1 MAMDGV
7 GHMRRLMTAIVCFG
21 LGLLLGSCASAP
33 PQLTVSPVDWTYGP
47 RLVTLQLEAAEALNL
62 DSGQPHAL
70 SIGVFQLSDPAA
82 FSAAAATPAGAA
94 KFLDQG
100 ADADPSVVD
109 FDRLVL
115 QPGEKR
121 TVYLNRAQ
129 NTQYIGIVA
138 GYYQLNSLQDV
149 ALFNIP
155 VIPKPVGWVTKGMVA
170 VGLQGPD
177 TDGMPGPLALSVGFG
192 PDQVARFAS
201 DTQGSDRIF
210 AAKGGKGGGAA
221 AGGKSGG
228 GGGASKPGIKL
239 PTSIP
244 SVPSLPKAPSA
255 PAAGGGSSS
264 GG

>member
-1 MAMDGV
+1 MRMAGS
-7 GHMRRLMTAIVCFG
+7 GHMRRLLAAMGGLG
-21 LGLLLGSCASAP
+21 LGLLLASCSEAP
-33 PQLTVSPVDWTYGP
+33 AQLTVAPDGWTYGP

-62 DSGQPHAL
+62 DSGQAHAL
-70 SIGVFQLSDPAA
+70 SIGIFQLSDPAA
-82 FSAAAATPAGAA
+82 FSTAAASPAGAS

-100 ADADPSVVD
+100 TDADASVVD
-109 FDRLVL
+109 FDRVVL

-129 NTQYIGIVA
+129 NAQYIGIVA
-138 GYYQLNSLQDV
+138 GYYQLNALQDV

-155 VIPKPVGWVTKGMVA
+155 VVPKPVGLLTKGMVA
-170 VGLQGPD
+170 VGLQGAD
-177 TDGMPGPLALSVGFG
+177 TDGVPGPLALSIGFG

-201 DTQGSDRIF
+201 DTAGSARIF

-228 GGGASKPGIKL
+228 GGGSKPAGKMPSL
-239 PTSIP
+239 PTSLP
-244 SVPSLPKAPSA
+244 SMPKAPSSS
-255 PAAGGGSSS
+255 GGGSSS